1 MGYAEERIKSLCD
14 TAMTNAQNIKV
25 AVDKLATLQ
34 FSGQFDYIDIIGNLQ
49 NKPRLECK
57 IRFNNSIGFGV
68 YEYAAVIKIGTV
80 KNNTRY
86 SFYYSPAYVNDGI
99 KNVPDWWKIQKEFE
113 RICKNL
119 TFEQLQKL
127 VSKFGKWMEV
137 SETAKTMQEAIKEN
151 KLSKDFK

>member
-34 FSGQFDYIDIIGNLQ
+34 FDGQFDYFDIIGNLQ
-49 NKPRLECK
+49 NKPRIECK
-57 IRFNNSIGFGV
+57 IRFYNSTGSYG
-68 YEYAAVIKIGTV
+68 YNAGIKIGTV

-86 SFYYSPAYVNDGI
+86 SFYYTPAYCNDGI

-113 RICKNL
+113 SICKNL

-127 VSKFGKWMEV
+127 VSKFGKYMEV